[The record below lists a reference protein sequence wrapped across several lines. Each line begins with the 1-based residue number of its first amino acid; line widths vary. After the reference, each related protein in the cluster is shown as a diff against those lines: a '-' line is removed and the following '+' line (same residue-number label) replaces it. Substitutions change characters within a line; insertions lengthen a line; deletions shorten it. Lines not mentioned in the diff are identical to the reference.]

1 MPQTAFKPSRL
12 PRRPKHMEIAV
23 RRSEP
28 APVPPVAAIS
38 NEATLLVRA
47 ARGDGEA
54 FAQLY
59 REHVGR
65 VFGLCL
71 RLTADRALAEEHTQ
85 ESFVRA
91 WENLGKFRAEA
102 AFGTWLYR
110 IAANLALG
118 GLRDRNRR
126 GLKVVQGMDQA
137 VVEAVAEHASP
148 VHEGIDLERAIEALP
163 PGARAVFV
171 LHDVEGWQ
179 HDENAEQLGLAVGTS
194 KAQLHRARRL
204 LRRRLE

>member
-1 MPQTAFKPSRL
+1 MSRSGPS
-12 PRRPKHMEIAV
+12 HD
-23 RRSEP
+23 
-28 APVPPVAAIS
+28 PPVAAPS
-38 NEATLLVRA
+38 DEKALLTRA
-47 ARGDGEA
+47 ARGDGAA
-54 FAQLY
+54 FAELY

-65 VFGLCL
+65 VYGLCL

-91 WENLGKFRAEA
+91 WENLGSFRAEA

-126 GLKVVQGMDQA
+126 GLKVVQGLDQE
-137 VVEAVAEHASP
+137 VVEAVPEQASP
-148 VHEGIDLERAIEALP
+148 IWEGLDLEQAIGELP

-171 LHDVEGWQ
+171 LHDVEGWR
-179 HDENAEQLGLAVGTS
+179 HDEIAEQLGLAVGTS

-204 LRRRLE
+204 LRRRLEG

>member
-1 MPQTAFKPSRL
+1 M
-12 PRRPKHMEIAV
+12 
-23 RRSEP
+23 RRSGSD
-28 APVPPVAAIS
+28 AQPPERAVAA
-38 NEATLLVRA
+38 EAALLARA
-47 ARGDGEA
+47 AGGDGAA
-54 FAQLY
+54 FAELY

-91 WENLGKFRAEA
+91 WENLGRFRAEA

-126 GLKVVQGMDQA
+126 GLKVVQGMDQEL
-137 VVEAVAEHASP
+137 VEAVAEQASP
-148 VHEGIDLERAIEALP
+148 VYEGLDLERAIESLP

-179 HDENAEQLGLAVGTS
+179 HNEIAEQLGLAVGTS

-204 LRRRLE
+204 LRRRLG

>member
-1 MPQTAFKPSRL
+1 MPQPAFKPSRL
-12 PRRPKHMEIAV
+12 PGRPKHMEIAV

-28 APVPPVAAIS
+28 DTQLSERVVAA
-38 NEATLLVRA
+38 EAALLARA

-54 FAQLY
+54 FAELY

-85 ESFVRA
+85 ECFVRA
-91 WENLGKFRAEA
+91 WENLGRFRAEA

-126 GLKVVQGMDQA
+126 GLKVVQGMDSA
-137 VVEAVAEHASP
+137 LVEAVPEHASP
-148 VHEGIDLERAIEALP
+148 VHEGLDLERAIEALP

-171 LHDVEGWQ
+171 LHDVEGWR
-179 HDENAEQLGLAVGTS
+179 HDEIAEQLGLAVGTS

-204 LRRRLE
+204 LRRRLG

>member
-1 MPQTAFKPSRL
+1 M
-12 PRRPKHMEIAV
+12 HMETAV

-28 APVPPVAAIS
+28 GPELPVPAAAD
-38 NEATLLVRA
+38 EAALLARA
-47 ARGDGEA
+47 ARGDGAA
-54 FAQLY
+54 FAVLY

-91 WENLGKFRAEA
+91 WENLGRFRAEA
-102 AFGTWLYR
+102 AFGTWIYR

-126 GLKVVQGMDQA
+126 GLKVVQGLDQSL
-137 VVEAVAEHASP
+137 VEAVAEQASP
-148 VHEGIDLERAIEALP
+148 PHEVIDLERAIEALP

-179 HDENAEQLGLAVGTS
+179 HDEIAEQLGLAVGTS

-204 LRRRLE
+204 LRRRLG

>member
-1 MPQTAFKPSRL
+1 M
-12 PRRPKHMEIAV
+12 HMEIAV
-23 RRSEP
+23 RVSEP
-28 APVPPVAAIS
+28 GPELPAPAPADEAA
-38 NEATLLVRA
+38 LLARA
-47 ARGDGEA
+47 AGGDGEA
-54 FAQLY
+54 FAALY

-91 WENLGKFRAEA
+91 WENLGRFRAES
-102 AFGTWLYR
+102 AFGTWIYR

-126 GLKVVQGMDQA
+126 GLKVVQGVDQSL
-137 VVEAVAEHASP
+137 VESVAEQASP
-148 VHEGIDLERAIEALP
+148 PYEGIDLERAIEALP

-179 HDENAEQLGLAVGTS
+179 HDEIAEQLGLAVGTS

-204 LRRRLE
+204 LRRRLG

>member
-1 MPQTAFKPSRL
+1 
-12 PRRPKHMEIAV
+12 V

-28 APVPPVAAIS
+28 EAELPERAVAA
-38 NEATLLVRA
+38 EAALLARA
-47 ARGDGEA
+47 ARGDGAA
-54 FAQLY
+54 FAELY

-91 WENLGKFRAEA
+91 WENLGRFRAEA

-118 GLRDRNRR
+118 GMRDRKRR
-126 GLKVVQGMDQA
+126 GLKVVQGLDQDLLDA
-137 VVEAVAEHASP
+137 VPEQASP
-148 VHEGIDLERAIEALP
+148 VHEGLDLERAIAELP

-171 LHDVEGWQ
+171 LHDVEGWR
-179 HDENAEQLGLAVGTS
+179 HDEIAEQLGLAVGTS